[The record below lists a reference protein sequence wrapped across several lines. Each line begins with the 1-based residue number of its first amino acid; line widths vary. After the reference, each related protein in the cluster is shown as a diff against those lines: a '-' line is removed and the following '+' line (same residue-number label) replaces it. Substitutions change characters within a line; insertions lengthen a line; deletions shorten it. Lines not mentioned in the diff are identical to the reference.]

1 MAESHDYSSFL
12 PTPPQTQL
20 PSQQQQTRTGPQ
32 SDESRAIREA
42 ARQRLQ
48 EQRRREREAI
58 RYQQQT
64 VRWVQEEERR
74 RQRVEKRAEIIR
86 QREEERRR
94 QQEER
99 IRQQE
104 LERERHPQAEE
115 RRQWLE
121 RHRRRQEEEARRRE
135 ELASRTRKR
144 RRRAREARQE
154 LDLPNPEYESFL
166 GHPRS
171 LKRAK
176 TDNNQRRR
184 QPRQDGPSGTIPA
197 QQAAPPD
204 LMSMEMIMRHKEAL
218 RRLMQPVEQSFQEK
232 QAASNRRDW
241 CNPVPANRKIDTVQ
255 SFLKAFHDEGS
266 MEIAVCSVCYLQK
279 KPRDLDHVDWERALP
294 DEIRSAMTNLLAC
307 KRCFP
312 EGDGETVVPICFSC
326 RAAFDRGRVPE
337 ACMGS
342 TMLIGC
348 EHRYPKELKDLTP
361 LEEKLISF
369 NVAYGFIT
377 KFNIQRGQL
386 TGPTYRK
393 HVAGHITVFPNDVE
407 SLAATI
413 LPHPLV
419 STLEQVHV
427 IWTGLE
433 RPTPR
438 DVSKLLSVR
447 PGAIRTTLQWL
458 RANNPLY
465 VDIVINEEEME
476 SWDFEGGSDVP
487 TQAYQRMVRE
497 EETAEEL
504 IRTAQIVPPT
514 DRGQDTPGQ
523 SSSVEDIAIELAEK
537 SKCNPGQ
544 SEPAPHGVQQPPSLE
559 EATAEETSERAFELR
574 SSAMFPID
582 EQAAFAEQDKLDF
595 ISIALQAER
604 QFDDRYEG
612 VAGEAPSMQVHG
624 SSGRPFIR
632 VSHGREFADGFSPD
646 YFPKTFP
653 TCFPYGHGGPRAAD
667 RNEVGDPA
675 NPLIRDMTLES
686 WAKVVLQRHGGHCAQ
701 HPAFSFL
708 VFNMMVRSRNRW
720 IAQGRLKRSAF
731 RRVEGIHQRLTPERL
746 REAQKEMFEMGK
758 TTDRDVIALMKELS
772 LYGSRHP
779 LSNESRLSMR
789 KKIWSMI
796 VAFSL
801 TAIWFTLNPND
812 INNPVKLKLAAHRGR
827 DDEAARA
834 LLRALSTSLQVTT
847 LSVHDPLSS
856 TLFFFREISLFFEHY
871 VRVGRPSVY
880 GNVSHYYATV
890 ETNDRGALHLH
901 GLLWLHGNLA
911 LSDLVRHMADPDE
924 GEYRS
929 KVKSFV
935 DDIFTATLNEA
946 LAKEVVECGKKTT
959 VVEPELIHDAEWLS
973 RAFKREANFIASRC
987 QVHHHTATCV
997 KYSIKEV
1004 LKAGLAK
1011 CRTQLC
1017 RFRAP
1022 WRLVLETGFTD
1033 DGLLEVKRDHH
1044 MVNQYNQSMA
1054 IGLRHNHDVSMIL
1067 TRKKGLAL
1075 IHYICNYTTKLNAPM
1090 WKRLALAA
1098 ELLDLARQ
1106 QQGGPGNQGTTL
1118 ASTSTSTIGDET
1130 KSFLLRI
1137 ANRIFTSREL
1147 SQPEVLGYLLGFGTD
1162 FTNVP
1167 AWTWVHINSL
1177 YWACAKQWPG
1187 LKEALLALGRDPQP
1201 DNIYFQTD
1209 GFKLPYLEAYKHRGP
1224 ILQELCFYDYM
1235 SFVVLKKERYH
1246 WRGTTPIPFPPTA
1259 TVCKGWVQCLRT
1271 PVRRRFQEQL
1281 SDRVRSYVHNITLL
1295 RVSVEDARADRK
1307 IQGLDQDFEEIV
1319 DAHAFGDQREE
1330 EDGTRA
1336 DEENTDSQEYYNAF
1350 LGVLTAARRSEIKD
1364 MPVSSVL
1371 RCLYEEARA
1380 IDMGEDDNTAAQ
1392 RGRQFY
1398 TMLQDIQ
1405 DAPFRGT
1412 GLLSREE
1419 IDAILKLQKKE
1430 DTSVTANI
1438 QGRESNASSAHADG
1452 PHRRPDVPRRPAQTE
1467 ETLAN
1472 GVGPAGQMRLEVG
1485 PYMSHVD
1492 VAVSLARGWTLNKL
1506 QSMAV
1511 LLPAVFLDERGTQ
1524 LQEEEGKQHLQ
1535 YVGGEGGTG
1544 KSRVIHAI
1552 KDMFRLKDGL
1562 HTLLVTGASGN
1573 AAALIGGVTLHS
1585 ACNIGF
1591 EDKTEITRNISEEE
1605 KLRWKSKTM
1614 LIVDEISQVGGLT
1627 LASVD
1632 SRLRLYRDDA
1642 HRPFGGIPIVIFFG
1656 DFFQFDPVRQTSL
1669 LLSEPREHS
1678 KQRPESLAKHV
1689 AAHKLFLQFTTVVM
1703 LREQVRTA
1711 GCARLRGFLRRL
1723 RNGQQTELDF
1733 QRLYRRLYN
1742 QASQPSFADGLRAVT
1757 PLNQD
1762 RWDLN
1767 MAAIVQWAR
1776 AQSKHISIFVA
1787 KHDTKAGKRL
1797 RVEELCDVLRYG
1809 DDSQL
1814 PTPGLFFYAQG
1825 MPVVVTRNQ
1834 LTGLKLV
1841 NGAPFKAVDIFPDL
1855 ACGTI
1860 ALASDVTLHLG
1871 PPAAVLL
1878 QSDDIADLAVPGLP
1892 KGTLL
1897 IKSKTVVIPDS
1908 MRGKNSRSRSK
1919 PGFQLVTHRTGP
1931 LCTPAFAMTDQKSQ
1945 GKQFSEVLLN
1955 LKGVYGSSSETRPSF
1970 MSLYVQLSRA
1980 ERWEGLYLF
1989 RRPARGDFIEPKN
2002 VLGRQMRDGVY
2013 KLERLGGETRLRF
2026 EHDYRHES
2034 WFRDWDAIAES
2045 TSVTEVDEEDDTS
2058 LWCESEDDES
2068 ES

>member
-1 MAESHDYSSFL
+1 
-12 PTPPQTQL
+12 
-20 PSQQQQTRTGPQ
+20 
-32 SDESRAIREA
+32 
-42 ARQRLQ
+42 
-48 EQRRREREAI
+48 
-58 RYQQQT
+58 
-64 VRWVQEEERR
+64 
-74 RQRVEKRAEIIR
+74 
-86 QREEERRR
+86 
-94 QQEER
+94 
-99 IRQQE
+99 
-104 LERERHPQAEE
+104 
-115 RRQWLE
+115 
-121 RHRRRQEEEARRRE
+121 
-135 ELASRTRKR
+135 
-144 RRRAREARQE
+144 
-154 LDLPNPEYESFL
+154 
-166 GHPRS
+166 
-171 LKRAK
+171 
-176 TDNNQRRR
+176 
-184 QPRQDGPSGTIPA
+184 
-197 QQAAPPD
+197 
-204 LMSMEMIMRHKEAL
+204 
-218 RRLMQPVEQSFQEK
+218 
-232 QAASNRRDW
+232 
-241 CNPVPANRKIDTVQ
+241 
-255 SFLKAFHDEGS
+255 
-266 MEIAVCSVCYLQK
+266 
-279 KPRDLDHVDWERALP
+279 
-294 DEIRSAMTNLLAC
+294 
-307 KRCFP
+307 
-312 EGDGETVVPICFSC
+312 
-326 RAAFDRGRVPE
+326 
-337 ACMGS
+337 
-342 TMLIGC
+342 
-348 EHRYPKELKDLTP
+348 
-361 LEEKLISF
+361 
-369 NVAYGFIT
+369 
-377 KFNIQRGQL
+377 
-386 TGPTYRK
+386 
-393 HVAGHITVFPNDVE
+393 
-407 SLAATI
+407 
-413 LPHPLV
+413 
-419 STLEQVHV
+419 
-427 IWTGLE
+427 
-433 RPTPR
+433 
-438 DVSKLLSVR
+438 
-447 PGAIRTTLQWL
+447 
-458 RANNPLY
+458 
-465 VDIVINEEEME
+465 
-476 SWDFEGGSDVP
+476 
-487 TQAYQRMVRE
+487 
-497 EETAEEL
+497 
-504 IRTAQIVPPT
+504 
-514 DRGQDTPGQ
+514 
-523 SSSVEDIAIELAEK
+523 
-537 SKCNPGQ
+537 
-544 SEPAPHGVQQPPSLE
+544 
-559 EATAEETSERAFELR
+559 
-574 SSAMFPID
+574 
-582 EQAAFAEQDKLDF
+582 
-595 ISIALQAER
+595 
-604 QFDDRYEG
+604 
-612 VAGEAPSMQVHG
+612 
-624 SSGRPFIR
+624 
-632 VSHGREFADGFSPD
+632 
-646 YFPKTFP
+646 
-653 TCFPYGHGGPRAAD
+653 
-667 RNEVGDPA
+667 
-675 NPLIRDMTLES
+675 
-686 WAKVVLQRHGGHCAQ
+686 
-701 HPAFSFL
+701 
-708 VFNMMVRSRNRW
+708 
-720 IAQGRLKRSAF
+720 
-731 RRVEGIHQRLTPERL
+731 
-746 REAQKEMFEMGK
+746 
-758 TTDRDVIALMKELS
+758 
-772 LYGSRHP
+772 
-779 LSNESRLSMR
+779 
-789 KKIWSMI
+789 
-796 VAFSL
+796 
-801 TAIWFTLNPND
+801 
-812 INNPVKLKLAAHRGR
+812 
-827 DDEAARA
+827 
-834 LLRALSTSLQVTT
+834 
-847 LSVHDPLSS
+847 
-856 TLFFFREISLFFEHY
+856 
-871 VRVGRPSVY
+871 
-880 GNVSHYYATV
+880 
-890 ETNDRGALHLH
+890 
-901 GLLWLHGNLA
+901 
-911 LSDLVRHMADPDE
+911 
-924 GEYRS
+924 
-929 KVKSFV
+929 
-935 DDIFTATLNEA
+935 
-946 LAKEVVECGKKTT
+946 
-959 VVEPELIHDAEWLS
+959 
-973 RAFKREANFIASRC
+973 
-987 QVHHHTATCV
+987 
-997 KYSIKEV
+997 
-1004 LKAGLAK
+1004 
-1011 CRTQLC
+1011 
-1017 RFRAP
+1017 
-1022 WRLVLETGFTD
+1022 
-1033 DGLLEVKRDHH
+1033 
-1044 MVNQYNQSMA
+1044 MA
-1054 IGLRHNHDVSMIL
+1054 IGLRHNHDVAMIL

-1098 ELLDLARQ
+1098 ELLGLARQ
-1106 QQGGPGNQGTTL
+1106 QQGGPGNQE
-1118 ASTSTSTIGDET
+1118 SSQ
-1130 KSFLLRI
+1130 
-1137 ANRIFTSREL
+1137 
-1147 SQPEVLGYLLGFGTD
+1147 QPEVLGYLLGFGTD

-1167 AWTWVHINSL
+1167 VWTWVHINSL

-1246 WRGTTPIPFPPTA
+1246 WRGTQSCTLPCSFLGKSFKASQQDDIPRL
-1259 TVCKGWVQCLRT
+1259 W
-1271 PVRRRFQEQL
+1271 RRFQEQL

-1364 MPVSSVL
+1364 MP
-1371 RCLYEEARA
+1371 ARA

-1492 VAVSLARGWTLNKL
+1492 VA
-1506 QSMAV
+1506 SMAV

-1605 KLRWKSKTM
+1605 KL
-1614 LIVDEISQVGGLT
+1614 
-1627 LASVD
+1627 
-1632 SRLRLYRDDA
+1632 
-1642 HRPFGGIPIVIFFG
+1642 P
-1656 DFFQFDPVRQTSL
+1656 
-1669 LLSEPREHS
+1669 
-1678 KQRPESLAKHV
+1678 
-1689 AAHKLFLQFTTVVM
+1689 
-1703 LREQVRTA
+1703 
-1711 GCARLRGFLRRL
+1711 
-1723 RNGQQTELDF
+1723 
-1733 QRLYRRLYN
+1733 
-1742 QASQPSFADGLRAVT
+1742 
-1757 PLNQD
+1757 
-1762 RWDLN
+1762 
-1767 MAAIVQWAR
+1767 IVQWAR
-1776 AQSKHISIFVA
+1776 AQGKHISIFVA

-1897 IKSKTVVIPDS
+1897 IKSKRVVIPDS

-2058 LWCESEDDES
+2058 LWCDSEDDES

>member
-1 MAESHDYSSFL
+1 
-12 PTPPQTQL
+12 
-20 PSQQQQTRTGPQ
+20 
-32 SDESRAIREA
+32 
-42 ARQRLQ
+42 
-48 EQRRREREAI
+48 
-58 RYQQQT
+58 
-64 VRWVQEEERR
+64 
-74 RQRVEKRAEIIR
+74 
-86 QREEERRR
+86 
-94 QQEER
+94 
-99 IRQQE
+99 
-104 LERERHPQAEE
+104 
-115 RRQWLE
+115 
-121 RHRRRQEEEARRRE
+121 
-135 ELASRTRKR
+135 
-144 RRRAREARQE
+144 
-154 LDLPNPEYESFL
+154 
-166 GHPRS
+166 
-171 LKRAK
+171 
-176 TDNNQRRR
+176 
-184 QPRQDGPSGTIPA
+184 
-197 QQAAPPD
+197 
-204 LMSMEMIMRHKEAL
+204 
-218 RRLMQPVEQSFQEK
+218 
-232 QAASNRRDW
+232 
-241 CNPVPANRKIDTVQ
+241 
-255 SFLKAFHDEGS
+255 
-266 MEIAVCSVCYLQK
+266 
-279 KPRDLDHVDWERALP
+279 
-294 DEIRSAMTNLLAC
+294 
-307 KRCFP
+307 
-312 EGDGETVVPICFSC
+312 
-326 RAAFDRGRVPE
+326 
-337 ACMGS
+337 
-342 TMLIGC
+342 MLVGG

-361 LEEKLISF
+361 LEEKLISL
-369 NVAYGFIT
+369 NAAYGFIT

-438 DVSKLLSVR
+438 DVGKLLTVR
-447 PGAIRTTLQWL
+447 PGALRTALQWL

-476 SWDFEGGSDVP
+476 SWAFEDSSDVP

-514 DRGQDTPGQ
+514 DRGQDPPGQ
-523 SSSVEDIAIELAEK
+523 ASTVEDIAMELAER
-537 SKCNPGQ
+537 SKCSPGQ
-544 SEPAPHGVQQPPSLE
+544 FEPARGVQPPSLE
-559 EATAEETSERAFELR
+559 EATAEETSERVFELR

-582 EQAAFAEQDKLDF
+582 DQATFPEQDKLEF
-595 ISIALQAER
+595 IGLALQAER
-604 QFDDRYEG
+604 EFDDRYEG
-612 VAGEAPSMQVHG
+612 GVGEASSMQVHG
-624 SSGRPFIR
+624 SSERPFIR

-653 TCFPYGHGGPRAAD
+653 SCFPYGRGGPRVAD
-667 RNEVGDPA
+667 RNEVEDPA
-675 NPLIRDMTLES
+675 NPLLRDMTLES

-708 VFNMMVRSRNRW
+708 VFNMMVRSRNRR

-746 REAQKEMFEMGK
+746 REAQKEMFETGK
-758 TTDRDVIALMKELS
+758 TTDEDVIALMKELS
-772 LYGSRHP
+772 LYGNRHP

-901 GLLWLHGNLA
+901 GLLWLDGNLA
-911 LSDLVRHMADPDE
+911 LSDLVRDMADPNE

-935 DDIFTATLNEA
+935 DDIFTETLNEA
-946 LAKEVVECGKKTT
+946 LAKEAAECGKKTT
-959 VVEPELIHDAEWLS
+959 VVEPELMHDAEWLS
-973 RAFKREANFIASRC
+973 RAFERDANFIASRC
-987 QVHHHTATCV
+987 QVHHHSATCV

-1022 WRLVLETGFTD
+1022 WRLVPETGFTD

-1044 MVNQYNQSMA
+1044 MVNRYNQSMA
-1054 IGLRHNHDVSMIL
+1054 IGLRHNHDISMIL

-1075 IHYICNYTTKLNAPM
+1075 IHYICNYATKLNAPM

-1106 QQGGPGNQGTTL
+1106 QQGGPGNSDT
-1118 ASTSTSTIGDET
+1118 TSTSMSTMGDET
-1130 KSFLLRI
+1130 KSFLLRV

-1167 AWTWVHINSL
+1167 AWTWVHLNSL
-1177 YWACAKQWPG
+1177 YWACARQWPG
-1187 LKEALLALGRDPQP
+1187 LKEALLALGREPRP
-1201 DNIYFQTD
+1201 GNIYFQAD

-1224 ILQELCFYDYM
+1224 ILQDLCFYDYM
-1235 SFVVLKKERYH
+1235 SFVVLKKEQSH

-1271 PVRRRFQEQL
+1271 PGKTAVPVFNGRLTDEFDEQDENFVKKNAVLHLVLFVPWERFQGEPADDIPGLWRRLQERL
-1281 SDRVRSYVHNITLL
+1281 SDRVRSYVRNIALL
-1295 RVSVEDARADRK
+1295 RVSAEDARTDRK
-1307 IQGLDQDFEEIV
+1307 LQGLDEDFEEIV
-1319 DAHAFGDQREE
+1319 DTHAFGDQREE
-1330 EDGTRA
+1330 EGARVDN
-1336 DEENTDSQEYYNAF
+1336 ENIDSQEYYDAF
-1350 LGVLTAARRSEIKD
+1350 LGVLSAVRGSEIKD
-1364 MPVSSVL
+1364 MPVSSAV
-1371 RCLYEEARA
+1371 RCLHEEARA

-1405 DAPFRGT
+1405 DSPFRGT

-1438 QGRESNASSAHADG
+1438 QGRESNASFAHADG
-1452 PHRRPDVPRRPAQTE
+1452 PYGRPDVPRQPAQTE
-1467 ETLAN
+1467 ETPAN
-1472 GVGPAGQMRLEVG
+1472 GVGPGGQMRLEVG
-1485 PYMSHVD
+1485 PYTSHVD
-1492 VAVSLARGWTLNKL
+1492 VALSLARQWTLNKL
-1506 QSMAV
+1506 QLMAV
-1511 LLPAVFLDERGTQ
+1511 LLPAVFLDERGTR

-1552 KDMFRLKDGL
+1552 KDMFRLKGGL
-1562 HTLLVTGASGN
+1562 HTLLVTGASRN

-1585 ACNIGF
+1585 ASNIGF
-1591 EDKTEITRNISEEE
+1591 NDRTETTRNISEEE
-1605 KLRWKSKTM
+1605 KLRWKNKVM

-1642 HRPFGGIPIVIFFG
+1642 HRSFGGIPIVIFFG
-1656 DFFQFDPVRQTSL
+1656 DFFQFEPVRQTSL
-1669 LLSEPREHS
+1669 LLPEPREHNRQS
-1678 KQRPESLAKHV
+1678 LESLTKHV

-1723 RNGQQTELDF
+1723 RSGQQTELDF
-1733 QRLYRRLYN
+1733 QRLCRRLYN
-1742 QASQPSFADGLRAVT
+1742 QSSQPSFANGLRAIT

-1767 MAAIVQWAR
+1767 MAAVIQWAR
-1776 AQSKHISIFVA
+1776 AQGKHISIFVA
-1787 KHDTKAGKRL
+1787 KHDTEAGKRL
-1797 RVEELCDVLRYG
+1797 HVEELCDVLRYG

-1814 PTPGLFFYAQG
+1814 PTPGLFFYTQG

-1841 NGAPFKAVDIFPDL
+1841 NGAPFRAVDIFPDL

-1860 ALASDVTLHLG
+1860 ALASDVTLHLA
-1871 PPAAVLL
+1871 PPAAILL
-1878 QSDDIADLAVPGLP
+1878 QSDDIADLEVPGLP
-1892 KGTLL
+1892 KGTIL

-1908 MRGKNSRSRSK
+1908 MRRGNPSSRSK
-1919 PGFQLVTHRTGP
+1919 AGFRLVTHRTGP

-1955 LKGVYGSSSETRPSF
+1955 LKGVHGGSTAKRPSF

-2002 VLGRQMRDGVY
+2002 VLDGQMREAVY
-2013 KLERLGGETRLRF
+2013 KLERLGDETRQRF
-2026 EHDYRHES
+2026 ERDHTHES
-2034 WFRDWDAIAES
+2034 WFQDWDAIPDS

-2058 LWCESEDDES
+2058 LWCDSKDS
-2068 ES
+2068 KAQS

>member
-1 MAESHDYSSFL
+1 
-12 PTPPQTQL
+12 
-20 PSQQQQTRTGPQ
+20 
-32 SDESRAIREA
+32 
-42 ARQRLQ
+42 
-48 EQRRREREAI
+48 
-58 RYQQQT
+58 
-64 VRWVQEEERR
+64 
-74 RQRVEKRAEIIR
+74 
-86 QREEERRR
+86 
-94 QQEER
+94 
-99 IRQQE
+99 
-104 LERERHPQAEE
+104 
-115 RRQWLE
+115 
-121 RHRRRQEEEARRRE
+121 
-135 ELASRTRKR
+135 
-144 RRRAREARQE
+144 
-154 LDLPNPEYESFL
+154 
-166 GHPRS
+166 
-171 LKRAK
+171 
-176 TDNNQRRR
+176 
-184 QPRQDGPSGTIPA
+184 
-197 QQAAPPD
+197 
-204 LMSMEMIMRHKEAL
+204 
-218 RRLMQPVEQSFQEK
+218 
-232 QAASNRRDW
+232 
-241 CNPVPANRKIDTVQ
+241 
-255 SFLKAFHDEGS
+255 
-266 MEIAVCSVCYLQK
+266 
-279 KPRDLDHVDWERALP
+279 
-294 DEIRSAMTNLLAC
+294 
-307 KRCFP
+307 
-312 EGDGETVVPICFSC
+312 
-326 RAAFDRGRVPE
+326 
-337 ACMGS
+337 
-342 TMLIGC
+342 
-348 EHRYPKELKDLTP
+348 
-361 LEEKLISF
+361 
-369 NVAYGFIT
+369 
-377 KFNIQRGQL
+377 
-386 TGPTYRK
+386 
-393 HVAGHITVFPNDVE
+393 
-407 SLAATI
+407 
-413 LPHPLV
+413 
-419 STLEQVHV
+419 
-427 IWTGLE
+427 
-433 RPTPR
+433 
-438 DVSKLLSVR
+438 
-447 PGAIRTTLQWL
+447 
-458 RANNPLY
+458 
-465 VDIVINEEEME
+465 
-476 SWDFEGGSDVP
+476 
-487 TQAYQRMVRE
+487 
-497 EETAEEL
+497 
-504 IRTAQIVPPT
+504 
-514 DRGQDTPGQ
+514 
-523 SSSVEDIAIELAEK
+523 
-537 SKCNPGQ
+537 
-544 SEPAPHGVQQPPSLE
+544 
-559 EATAEETSERAFELR
+559 
-574 SSAMFPID
+574 
-582 EQAAFAEQDKLDF
+582 
-595 ISIALQAER
+595 
-604 QFDDRYEG
+604 
-612 VAGEAPSMQVHG
+612 
-624 SSGRPFIR
+624 
-632 VSHGREFADGFSPD
+632 
-646 YFPKTFP
+646 
-653 TCFPYGHGGPRAAD
+653 
-667 RNEVGDPA
+667 
-675 NPLIRDMTLES
+675 
-686 WAKVVLQRHGGHCAQ
+686 
-701 HPAFSFL
+701 
-708 VFNMMVRSRNRW
+708 
-720 IAQGRLKRSAF
+720 
-731 RRVEGIHQRLTPERL
+731 
-746 REAQKEMFEMGK
+746 
-758 TTDRDVIALMKELS
+758 
-772 LYGSRHP
+772 
-779 LSNESRLSMR
+779 
-789 KKIWSMI
+789 
-796 VAFSL
+796 
-801 TAIWFTLNPND
+801 
-812 INNPVKLKLAAHRGR
+812 
-827 DDEAARA
+827 
-834 LLRALSTSLQVTT
+834 
-847 LSVHDPLSS
+847 
-856 TLFFFREISLFFEHY
+856 
-871 VRVGRPSVY
+871 
-880 GNVSHYYATV
+880 
-890 ETNDRGALHLH
+890 
-901 GLLWLHGNLA
+901 
-911 LSDLVRHMADPDE
+911 
-924 GEYRS
+924 
-929 KVKSFV
+929 
-935 DDIFTATLNEA
+935 
-946 LAKEVVECGKKTT
+946 
-959 VVEPELIHDAEWLS
+959 
-973 RAFKREANFIASRC
+973 
-987 QVHHHTATCV
+987 
-997 KYSIKEV
+997 
-1004 LKAGLAK
+1004 
-1011 CRTQLC
+1011 
-1017 RFRAP
+1017 
-1022 WRLVLETGFTD
+1022 
-1033 DGLLEVKRDHH
+1033 
-1044 MVNQYNQSMA
+1044 
-1054 IGLRHNHDVSMIL
+1054 
-1067 TRKKGLAL
+1067 
-1075 IHYICNYTTKLNAPM
+1075 M

-1271 PVRRRFQEQL
+1271 PGKMAVPVFDGRLTDEFDE
-1281 SDRVRSYVHNITLL
+1281 
-1295 RVSVEDARADRK
+1295 EDARADRK

-1544 KSRVIHAI
+1544 KSRAP
-1552 KDMFRLKDGL
+1552 
-1562 HTLLVTGASGN
+1562 AEN

-1656 DFFQFDPVRQTSL
+1656 DFFQFDP
-1669 LLSEPREHS
+1669 
-1678 KQRPESLAKHV
+1678 
-1689 AAHKLFLQFTTVVM
+1689 
-1703 LREQVRTA
+1703 
-1711 GCARLRGFLRRL
+1711 
-1723 RNGQQTELDF
+1723 
-1733 QRLYRRLYN
+1733 
-1742 QASQPSFADGLRAVT
+1742 
-1757 PLNQD
+1757 
-1762 RWDLN
+1762 
-1767 MAAIVQWAR
+1767 WAR

>member
-1 MAESHDYSSFL
+1 
-12 PTPPQTQL
+12 
-20 PSQQQQTRTGPQ
+20 
-32 SDESRAIREA
+32 
-42 ARQRLQ
+42 
-48 EQRRREREAI
+48 
-58 RYQQQT
+58 
-64 VRWVQEEERR
+64 
-74 RQRVEKRAEIIR
+74 
-86 QREEERRR
+86 
-94 QQEER
+94 
-99 IRQQE
+99 
-104 LERERHPQAEE
+104 
-115 RRQWLE
+115 
-121 RHRRRQEEEARRRE
+121 
-135 ELASRTRKR
+135 
-144 RRRAREARQE
+144 
-154 LDLPNPEYESFL
+154 
-166 GHPRS
+166 
-171 LKRAK
+171 
-176 TDNNQRRR
+176 
-184 QPRQDGPSGTIPA
+184 
-197 QQAAPPD
+197 
-204 LMSMEMIMRHKEAL
+204 
-218 RRLMQPVEQSFQEK
+218 
-232 QAASNRRDW
+232 
-241 CNPVPANRKIDTVQ
+241 
-255 SFLKAFHDEGS
+255 
-266 MEIAVCSVCYLQK
+266 
-279 KPRDLDHVDWERALP
+279 
-294 DEIRSAMTNLLAC
+294 
-307 KRCFP
+307 
-312 EGDGETVVPICFSC
+312 
-326 RAAFDRGRVPE
+326 
-337 ACMGS
+337 MGS

-582 EQAAFAEQDKLDF
+582 EQAAFAEQDKLEF

-856 TLFFFREISLFFEHY
+856 TLFFFREISLFLSITFAS
-871 VRVGRPSVY
+871 GDQ
-880 GNVSHYYATV
+880 
-890 ETNDRGALHLH
+890 TNDRGALHLH

-911 LSDLVRHMADPDE
+911 LSDLVRHMTDPDE

-959 VVEPELIHDAEWLS
+959 VVEPELMHDAEWLS

-1022 WRLVLETGFTD
+1022 WRLVPETGFTD

-1106 QQGGPGNQGTTL
+1106 QQGGPGNQ
-1118 ASTSTSTIGDET
+1118 
-1130 KSFLLRI
+1130 
-1137 ANRIFTSREL
+1137 
-1147 SQPEVLGYLLGFGTD
+1147 
-1162 FTNVP
+1162 
-1167 AWTWVHINSL
+1167 
-1177 YWACAKQWPG
+1177 
-1187 LKEALLALGRDPQP
+1187 
-1201 DNIYFQTD
+1201 
-1209 GFKLPYLEAYKHRGP
+1209 
-1224 ILQELCFYDYM
+1224 
-1235 SFVVLKKERYH
+1235 
-1246 WRGTTPIPFPPTA
+1246 
-1259 TVCKGWVQCLRT
+1259 
-1271 PVRRRFQEQL
+1271 
-1281 SDRVRSYVHNITLL
+1281 
-1295 RVSVEDARADRK
+1295 EDARADRK

-1350 LGVLTAARRSEIKD
+1350 LGVLTAVRRSEIKD

-1430 DTSVTANI
+1430 DASVTANI

-1678 KQRPESLAKHV
+1678 RQRPESLAKHV

-1762 RWDLN
+1762 KWDLN

-1776 AQSKHISIFVA
+1776 AQGKHISIFVA

-1825 MPVVVTRNQ
+1825 MPLVVTRNQ

-1841 NGAPFKAVDIFPDL
+1841 NGAPFKAVDIFPDH
-1855 ACGTI
+1855 ACSTI

-1931 LCTPAFAMTDQKSQ
+1931 LCTLAFAMTDQKSQ

-2002 VLGRQMRDGVY
+2002 VLDRQMRDGVY

-2034 WFRDWDAIAES
+2034 WFQDWDAIAES

-2058 LWCESEDDES
+2058 LWCDSEDDES